1 MLMSR
6 FICQTNWTDTV
17 HYQSR
22 MTSNGIAITP
32 SLQCSVSRARQ
43 AGGLGGGGDEM
54 ETYDGPAWRLP
65 LQCRQGSTRMGGES
79 VVYWYSI

>member
-1 MLMSR
+1 MSR

-32 SLQCSVSRARQ
+32 SLTPTMHARRYS
-43 AGGLGGGGDEM
+43 AFKWEWRWVCLV
-54 ETYDGPAWRLP
+54 ET
-65 LQCRQGSTRMGGES
+65 
-79 VVYWYSI
+79 